1 MRCVTV
7 DADVEQSQLT
17 RFKKGWHPRVVIRR
31 TEATFLSNKVCISY
45 QIKYVC
51 MYVNILNF
59 RKKTSSRT
67 KIAQLGERQ
76 TEDLKVPGPNP
87 ENSHEF

>member
-17 RFKKGWHPRVVIRR
+17 TKGWHPRVVIRR
-31 TEATFLSNKVCISY
+31 TEATFLS
-45 QIKYVC
+45 
-51 MYVNILNF
+51 YVNILNF
-59 RKKTSSRT
+59 RKKMSSRA